1 MTTVFVEIEDMSLWL
16 HSNQF
21 LWFYSIWKHENVQVS
36 LYKLTTNG
44 NYMHR
49 HNWQFWNTAWG
60 ELVSSSN
67 IEGCQSLTQWLNGC
81 KFCSFPPSNCWLFT
95 LKIYSLS
102 WSLHCFELLI
112 SLSQL
117 MIIEKWNPIN
127 RFIYVHYRVID
138 GMAEVW
144 FSICVNLLKQIEFV
158 SL

>member
-60 ELVSSSN
+60 ELVSSSS
-67 IEGCQSLTQWLNGC
+67 IEGHHSLTQWLNGC
-81 KFCSFPPSNCWLFT
+81 KFRSFPPLKLLTFYFENICSELKLTLLWTSDIFITADDNWKVESN
-95 LKIYSLS
+95 
-102 WSLHCFELLI
+102 
-112 SLSQL
+112 
-117 MIIEKWNPIN
+117 
-127 RFIYVHYRVID
+127 
-138 GMAEVW
+138 
-144 FSICVNLLKQIEFV
+144 KQIYLCTLQGHRWNGR
-158 SL
+158 SLV